1 MTTTQLFAELLVIG
15 IGGVLWLSLAVA
27 SIFGYRFNK
36 GFPQVDPLLLIA
48 LGGIAYLLG
57 IVIDRL
63 AFSIFGIIE
72 KKNQELVLGKSGM
85 PTARVIER
93 YILLN
98 SDKLASQILYN
109 RSRLRICRAWILNFA
124 LITLAFTGWNLRV
137 KALSFSQ
144 WFGIT
149 TLSIG
154 LCFLTAWIALT
165 LSRDHYKNILES
177 YEFLISDSAPKQLSL
192 AVTASPEER
201 RATEL

>member
-15 IGGVLWLSLAVA
+15 IGGVLWLALAVA
-27 SIFGYRFNK
+27 AIFGYRFNK
-36 GFPQVDPLLLIA
+36 GVPHNEPRFLVA
-48 LGGIAYLLG
+48 LGGIAYHLG
-57 IVIDRL
+57 IVIDRF
-63 AFSIFGIIE
+63 AYSMFSIFE
-72 KKNQELVLGKSGM
+72 KKNQALVLGKSGL
-85 PTARVIER
+85 PAARVIEK

-98 SDKLASQILYN
+98 SDKLAYQILYN
-109 RSRLRICRAWILNFA
+109 RSRLRVCRAWILNFA

-165 LSRDHYKNILES
+165 LSR
-177 YEFLISDSAPKQLSL
+177 
-192 AVTASPEER
+192 
-201 RATEL
+201 